1 MAYKIEHDRPSCIAC
16 AACSI
21 VAPEFW
27 QMSPC
32 DGKSD
37 LANSEHV
44 VVNSEIVK
52 EELQIEAKDFV
63 KNKNA
68 ADMCPVNVIHIVRRD
83 GEKII

>member
-1 MAYKIEHDRPSCIAC
+1 MAYKIEHDRSNCIAC

-27 QMSPC
+27 QMSPD

-37 LANSEHV
+37 LANSKRV
-44 VVNSEIVK
+44 VAGSEIAK
-52 EELQIEAKDFV
+52 EELDIEQKDFV

-68 ADMCPVNVIHIVRRD
+68 ADICPVNVIHIVRRD

>member
-1 MAYKIEHDRPSCIAC
+1 MTYKIEHDRPNCIAC

-27 QMSPC
+27 QMSPD

-37 LANSEHV
+37 LINSKHTLEGKV
-44 VVNSEIVK
+44 IVK
-52 EELQIEAKDFV
+52 EELQIEAIDFV

-68 ADMCPVNVIHIVRRD
+68 ADICPVNVIHIVRRD
-83 GEKII
+83 SEKII